1 MTGSPPTAP
10 LPPLPCAAPQYYL
23 SDKDPEKG
31 EEPEPKPGGNLVV
44 SNLKGEYARGLMT
57 TFATI
62 KLPTAQ
68 VALPGERGR
77 ERGRSWQTGC
87 HVLAPR
93 NLRAPGPC
101 DNSLCAK
108 ELIA

>member
-1 MTGSPPTAP
+1 M
-10 LPPLPCAAPQYYL
+10 
-23 SDKDPEKG
+23 
-31 EEPEPKPGGNLVV
+31 V

-68 VALPGERGR
+68 VALQRFREREGERW
-77 ERGRSWQTGC
+77 RSWQAGC

-101 DNSLCAK
+101 NLQVVCKRVDRVGEAGR
-108 ELIA
+108 